1 MNSVG
6 SAGTVGLSLLDA
18 ARRARSVPARV
29 NVWSRARTRADLYAR
44 LLADWPAL
52 VEYVQRD
59 AREIEALLYQG
70 RGR

>member
-1 MNSVG
+1 MG

-52 VEYVQRD
+52 VEYVRRD
-59 AREIEALLYQG
+59 ADAIAALWYERDAL
-70 RGR
+70 